1 MKKSKLQ
8 KIENDKQFG
17 YEIYSEIE
25 YPTLTKFDLLEKLI
39 DLLINE

>member
-1 MKKSKLQ
+1 MKNSKLK

-17 YEIYSEIE
+17 YELYSEIE
-25 YPTLTKFDLLEKLI
+25 YSTFTKFDLLEKLI